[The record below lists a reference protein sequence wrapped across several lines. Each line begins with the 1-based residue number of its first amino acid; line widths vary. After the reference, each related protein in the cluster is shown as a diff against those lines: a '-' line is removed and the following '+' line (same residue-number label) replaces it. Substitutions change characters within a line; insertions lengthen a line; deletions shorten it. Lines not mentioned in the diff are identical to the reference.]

1 MRRLFERIRQKYCD
15 RKLLLEIFI
24 FLNLVRL
31 GLRCLPFPTLQ
42 KLLEKASRFSP
53 KTSERLSVG
62 KIVWAVETSS
72 RYMPGGIKCLAR
84 ALTTQTLMKQHSHVG
99 ELRIGVAKG
108 ETGELEA
115 HAWVEHRGRIV
126 IGYLNDLARYIP
138 MSSFQGSR
146 S

>member
-1 MRRLFERIRQKYCD
+1 MGHLLNRVIQKYRD
-15 RKLLLEIFI
+15 RKLLLEIFV
-24 FLNLVRL
+24 FLSLVRL
-31 GLRCLPFPTLQ
+31 GLRFLSFLTLQ
-42 KLLEKASRFSP
+42 KYLEQIGQFSP
-53 KTSERLSVG
+53 NTSERLSVG

-72 RYMPGGIKCLAR
+72 RYMPGGVKCLAR
-84 ALTTQTLMKQHSHVG
+84 ALTAQTLMKQYGHTS

-138 MSSFQGSR
+138 MPSF
-146 S
+146 

>member
-1 MRRLFERIRQKYCD
+1 MQKY
-15 RKLLLEIFI
+15 RNLQLLLKIFI
-24 FLNLVRL
+24 FLSLVRL
-31 GLRCLPFPTLQ
+31 GLRFLSFPRLQ
-42 KLLEKASRFSP
+42 KQLEKVSQFSLNAP
-53 KTSERLSVG
+53 ERLSVG
-62 KIVWAVETSS
+62 KIVWAVEASS
-72 RYMPGGIKCLAR
+72 RYMPGGVKCLAR
-84 ALTTQTLMKQHSHVG
+84 ALTTHSLMKQHGHPG

-138 MSSFQGSR
+138 MPSFQGSR